1 MAIPTTNEVRA
12 AYAWYYPDVTE
23 TEARQ
28 REIDFDKW
36 LDRML
41 EAEHAI

>member
-1 MAIPTTNEVRA
+1 MIPTTSEVRA

-23 TEARQ
+23 AEARQ
-28 REIDFDKW
+28 REREFDKW